1 MMDNKEQL
9 EQLKSDLVNKTEKLI
24 AVTKDLQL
32 EKLTE
37 VGYKYNIAIAR
48 NEMASSYYHLLEFM
62 SAFEAKPYVSTSL

>member
-9 EQLKSDLVNKTEKLI
+9 EQLKIDFLYKTEKLI
-24 AVTKDLQL
+24 AETKDLQL

-48 NEMASSYYHLLEFM
+48 NEMVSSYYHLLEFM
-62 SAFEAKPYVSTSL
+62 LAFEAKL